1 MFTGIIQ
8 TVGHIGSLESRG
20 GDVRLTVKAPG
31 MDFSACALGD
41 SIAVNGV
48 CLTAVELGQ
57 DYFVAD
63 CSRETLQV
71 TTLGKLG
78 TSDPVNLE
86 KALCLGQPLGGH
98 LVSGHVDGVGRLL
111 EQHEDARSVRLDFEM
126 PQDLVRYVA
135 KKGSICVNGVSLTV
149 NDVKG
154 SRFEVNIVPHTLRAT
169 TLGAIGP
176 GDQVNLEVDLV
187 ARYLERLVMP
197 GGESSGLDLGKLRDA
212 GFIN

>member
-8 TVGHIGSLESRG
+8 AVGHIGALESRG
-20 GDVRLTVKAPG
+20 GDVRLTVKASG
-31 MDFSACALGD
+31 MDFANCALGD

-48 CLTAVELGQ
+48 CLTAVDLGE

-111 EQHEDARSVRLDFEM
+111 AQHEDARSVRLDFEM
-126 PQDLVRYVA
+126 PKDLVRYVA
-135 KKGSICVNGVSLTV
+135 RKGSICVNGVSLTV

-169 TLGAIGP
+169 TLGKIRP
-176 GDQVNLEVDLV
+176 GDEVNLEVDLV

-197 GGESSGLDLGKLRDA
+197 AGEGGGLDLDKLRDA
-212 GFIN
+212 GFIQ